1 VLAAGGIGSGRALA
15 AVLAAGA
22 DGAWVGTALL
32 ATPEA
37 VEVSD
42 AHKQRIVQSN
52 GEDTVYTEVFDIV
65 EQKIFGMKWPEGIAS
80 RVHRNE
86 FAKQWHQREHEL
98 RAHLEDVAPVYG
110 QALRQGDPDTAP
122 FAMGQSAAF
131 VDAIR
136 PAADVV
142 RSICENAEC
151 ILRKRSEQVLVPTEP

>member
-65 EQKIFGMKWPEGIAS
+65 S
-80 RVHRNE
+80 NRR
-86 FAKQWHQREHEL
+86 
-98 RAHLEDVAPVYG
+98 Y
-110 QALRQGDPDTAP
+110 
-122 FAMGQSAAF
+122 SA
-131 VDAIR
+131 
-136 PAADVV
+136 
-142 RSICENAEC
+142 
-151 ILRKRSEQVLVPTEP
+151 